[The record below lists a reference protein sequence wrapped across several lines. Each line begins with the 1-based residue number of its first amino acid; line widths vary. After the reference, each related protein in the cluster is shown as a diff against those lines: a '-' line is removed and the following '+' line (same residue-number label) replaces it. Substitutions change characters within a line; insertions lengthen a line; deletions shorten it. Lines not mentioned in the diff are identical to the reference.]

1 LFASNED
8 IEACAGHFW
17 GKTNGAMDGC
27 VYPYLSLL
35 QLAPQKQVYRHFFG
49 TKTKAG
55 GVPFFIVWIS
65 LNGGIEARAP
75 SCRGKTHDAMDGCV
89 YKYRSLLQIAPHK

>member
-1 LFASNED
+1 LFASNEG
-8 IEACAGHFW
+8 IEAFACHFW
-17 GKTNGAMDGC
+17 GKTNGATDGC

-55 GVPFFIVWIS
+55 GGPFYIVWFAS
-65 LNGGIEARAP
+65 KEGIEARA
-75 SCRGKTHDAMDGCV
+75 SHFRGKTHGAMDGCV
-89 YKYRSLLQIAPHK
+89 